1 MPVAINTAV
10 STPITHINE
19 TQMGHVIDSAA
30 GEYEF
35 NDLIAVPL
43 PSTMRVLEQS
53 TNFYKMYFNDMPDY
67 DA

>member
-1 MPVAINTAV
+1 MPTLFFSGIKCGFSASIEKIN
-10 STPITHINE
+10 INL
-19 TQMGHVIDSAA
+19 MNVLFA
-30 GEYEF
+30 
-35 NDLIAVPL
+35 LIAVPL

>member
-10 STPITHINE
+10 STP
-19 TQMGHVIDSAA
+19 IDSAA